1 MSYLIRIGLL
11 TTKHREL
18 NKIEKYKRKYR
29 LTCTIVSK
37 NLHHILNHLIAVY
50 FFFELYFSSY
60 CYLGKPQKKF
70 FLVARPI
77 RGRGK
82 LGH

>member
-60 CYLGKPQKKF
+60 CYLGKPQKKVLF
-70 FLVARPI
+70 SGPANK
-77 RGRGK
+77 GEG
-82 LGH
+82 